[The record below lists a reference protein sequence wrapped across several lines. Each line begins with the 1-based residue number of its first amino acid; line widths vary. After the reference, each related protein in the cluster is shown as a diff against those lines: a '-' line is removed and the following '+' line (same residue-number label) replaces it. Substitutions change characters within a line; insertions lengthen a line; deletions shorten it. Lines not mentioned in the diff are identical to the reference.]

1 MDQKNRLEQ
10 EFEYIFNDFWTELVN
25 FANQFVGNVN
35 AEDIV
40 QQAMNK
46 IWLQIQQEEI
56 VNPRAWLYKV
66 VYNDCNNFLR
76 SKKKQKVEGRNS
88 VVFKDIS
95 ESEDTHWKHP
105 IETLIQSEQLEKIN
119 SRIHCFSKM
128 ERNIYYLTYQSE
140 SSFSIEEIALL
151 LGTNKQTI
159 SAAKNRLMRKLKEL
173 FQDEN
178 ENL

>member
-56 VNPRAWLYKV
+56 VNL
-66 VYNDCNNFLR
+66 
-76 SKKKQKVEGRNS
+76 
-88 VVFKDIS
+88 
-95 ESEDTHWKHP
+95 
-105 IETLIQSEQLEKIN
+105 
-119 SRIHCFSKM
+119 
-128 ERNIYYLTYQSE
+128 
-140 SSFSIEEIALL
+140 
-151 LGTNKQTI
+151 
-159 SAAKNRLMRKLKEL
+159 
-173 FQDEN
+173 
-178 ENL
+178 

>member
-1 MDQKNRLEQ
+1 MDQRSKLEQ
-10 EFEYIFNDFWTELVN
+10 EVEHIFKDYWTELVI
-25 FANQFVGNVN
+25 FARQFVGNGD
-35 AEDIV
+35 AEDIAL
-40 QQAMNK
+40 QAMNK
-46 IWLQIQQEEI
+46 IWLQLQQEDI
-56 VNPRAWLYKV
+56 HNPRAWLYKV
-66 VYNDCNNFLR
+66 VYNDCNHFLR
-76 SKKKQKVEGRNS
+76 LKKKLKIEAMGVSG
-88 VVFKDIS
+88 FKDLT
-95 ESEDTHWKHP
+95 EKEDTQWEDPVK
-105 IETLIQSEQLEKIN
+105 TLIRFEQLEKIN

-140 SSFSIEEIALL
+140 RSFSIEEIALL